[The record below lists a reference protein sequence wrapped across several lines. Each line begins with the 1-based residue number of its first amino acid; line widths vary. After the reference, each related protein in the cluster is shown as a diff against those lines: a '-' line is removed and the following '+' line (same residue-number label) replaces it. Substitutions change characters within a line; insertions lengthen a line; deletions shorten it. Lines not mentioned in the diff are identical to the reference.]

1 MKRHGIVITDTGSAN
16 LASVAA
22 AFGRLGIAARV
33 CTDAASVREAALA
46 VLPGVGAFGPGAGR
60 LRTLGL
66 DEAIRARVR
75 EGRPLLAICLGMQ
88 LLCEASEEAPG
99 ARGLGVIPGRLRRFA
114 PGVRTPQMGWN
125 DIAPVGVPSL
135 LRAGAMYFANS
146 YRLERMPEGWAGAM
160 SEHGG
165 GFVSAVERGPLLA
178 CQFHPE
184 LSGTAGLDLI
194 DRWLSRRAVEEV
206 SAC

>member
-1 MKRHGIVITDTGSAN
+1 
-16 LASVAA
+16 
-22 AFGRLGIAARV
+22 
-33 CTDAASVREAALA
+33 
-46 VLPGVGAFGPGAGR
+46 
-60 LRTLGL
+60 
-66 DEAIRARVR
+66 
-75 EGRPLLAICLGMQ
+75 
-88 LLCEASEEAPG
+88 
-99 ARGLGVIPGRLRRFA
+99 
-114 PGVRTPQMGWN
+114 
-125 DIAPVGVPSL
+125 
-135 LRAGAMYFANS
+135 MYFANS